1 MGTAGAEQLRQRL
14 AQGLAA
20 RPVLREALRALGA
33 GGFSLVLAG
42 AGLLSAHV
50 PLALA
55 PVCVLPFGPAAVCAY
70 LGAVAGYAV
79 FWGLSAAL
87 EPVAAGFLLLA
98 GSCLF
103 RDLLPAQRRGFVPA
117 AAGGIYALL
126 GLIFVLQADGGIR
139 AALLLAL
146 RLTLLVVSIR
156 ALCPAEETA
165 RLRPYAA
172 AVCLLA
178 GLVRVEL
185 PFGVPLSVVGA
196 AAVCLLVEDAQD
208 ALLIGAACGLVLDL
222 GSLPSPPQ
230 TACFCL
236 PLLVCRMADL
246 RRTARAAAFAGLYF
260 LCVLVWG
267 GEHAGWTLGV
277 LAGAVFSCL
286 LPGFALPDARRDAP
300 AAASTLV
307 QTADVLQRMETKL
320 SLSGQEAQTAPA
332 LIFDSAADDVCRSC
346 VKHQQCW
353 QERADDTCRL
363 LSACAGTI
371 LRQGQAREGDL
382 PPAFCSA
389 CIRAEA
395 FREAVNQALRTQQA
409 ELLAFRRSEES
420 RQIACAL
427 LGHLARFVGA
437 AGRRPKTQ
445 GAPRWRLSLGVRAVG
460 LRGDTLCGDAGA
472 CFQVRTL
479 QYVLLCDGMGTGA
492 GAKADAEE
500 AISLLRAMI
509 TAGFAAP
516 EAMALLNELYLL
528 RGDGCFS
535 TIDLLELDL
544 CTAEGV
550 LYKWGAAPSYLKKGG
565 NVKKIGTASP
575 PPGLGVG
582 EEHRAGGVRLSLQRG
597 ELLVLTTDGVP
608 EAACEQYLR
617 TCGALSPR
625 ELAAGVVA
633 CASESEPDDR
643 TAAAVQL
650 EPVSLQPHHI
660 TRRARNVSKA
670 GARPHI

>member
-1 MGTAGAEQLRQRL
+1 MRQGHANAGDLPAGFCAVCIREEAFR
-14 AQGLAA
+14 AA
-20 RPVLREALRALGA
+20 INRALRAQQ
-33 GGFSLVLAG
+33 S
-42 AGLLSAHV
+42 
-50 PLALA
+50 
-55 PVCVLPFGPAAVCAY
+55 
-70 LGAVAGYAV
+70 
-79 FWGLSAAL
+79 
-87 EPVAAGFLLLA
+87 
-98 GSCLF
+98 
-103 RDLLPAQRRGFVPA
+103 Q
-117 AAGGIYALL
+117 
-126 GLIFVLQADGGIR
+126 
-139 AALLLAL
+139 LLAL
-146 RLTLLVVSIR
+146 R
-156 ALCPAEETA
+156 
-165 RLRPYAA
+165 
-172 AVCLLA
+172 
-178 GLVRVEL
+178 
-185 PFGVPLSVVGA
+185 
-196 AAVCLLVEDAQD
+196 
-208 ALLIGAACGLVLDL
+208 
-222 GSLPSPPQ
+222 
-230 TACFCL
+230 
-236 PLLVCRMADL
+236 
-246 RRTARAAAFAGLYF
+246 
-260 LCVLVWG
+260 
-267 GEHAGWTLGV
+267 
-277 LAGAVFSCL
+277 
-286 LPGFALPDARRDAP
+286 
-300 AAASTLV
+300 
-307 QTADVLQRMETKL
+307 
-320 SLSGQEAQTAPA
+320 
-332 LIFDSAADDVCRSC
+332 
-346 VKHQQCW
+346 
-353 QERADDTCRL
+353 
-363 LSACAGTI
+363 
-371 LRQGQAREGDL
+371 
-382 PPAFCSA
+382 
-389 CIRAEA
+389 
-395 FREAVNQALRTQQA
+395 
-409 ELLAFRRSEES
+409 RSEEAREIS
-420 RQIACAL
+420 RAL
-427 LGHLARFVGA
+427 LGQLARFLRA
-437 AGRRPKTQ
+437 AGQKHPA
-445 GAPRWRLSLGVRAVG
+445 GGVPRYRLSLGVRAVG

-582 EEHRAGGVRLSLQRG
+582 EEHRTGGVRLSLQRG